1 MSNYIGQ
8 AQQDKFVLKILKE
21 KKDGYFLEIG
31 SNDPVNI
38 NNTYVL
44 EKNYNWK
51 GIMVEYDASFLSSY
65 KKHRPK
71 SVYVLQDARK
81 VNFKELFTNNKVP
94 ENIDYLQIDLEASN
108 GSTLKTLQNLEKQV
122 FNNYKFATV
131 TFEHDIYST
140 NYKNTRDES
149 RKIFKKYGYEFVF
162 TDINNNGKN
171 PYEDW
176 YVYPDLVDMDYVNEI
191 KNKNINNYKKGRVTK
206 KFRYNGLPN
215 IKKSMNWKDIEY

>member
-65 KKHRPK
+65 KK
-71 SVYVLQDARK
+71 
-81 VNFKELFTNNKVP
+81 
-94 ENIDYLQIDLEASN
+94 
-108 GSTLKTLQNLEKQV
+108 ST
-122 FNNYKFATV
+122 
-131 TFEHDIYST
+131 
-140 NYKNTRDES
+140 R
-149 RKIFKKYGYEFVF
+149 
-162 TDINNNGKN
+162 
-171 PYEDW
+171 
-176 YVYPDLVDMDYVNEI
+176 
-191 KNKNINNYKKGRVTK
+191 
-206 KFRYNGLPN
+206 
-215 IKKSMNWKDIEY
+215 